1 MDILKTLS
9 TESLVT
15 FIIGVGAG
23 LAVYGM
29 LNVVR
34 RSCTCKD
41 DGYYETTTQANE
53 YLCLH
58 FANKHDFDFPDLLPV
73 NGLEFPLRCAEVCLE
88 FCSQRGRA
96 LDVGCAVG
104 RSSFELARG
113 FEDVLAIDYSQS
125 FVDIGNQL
133 VTDGEMEYVITEEGM
148 SGRKVTAR
156 VDSDIDRDRVK
167 FMKGDA
173 CNLPG
178 SIGKFDCVLAA
189 NLICR
194 YYYEY
199 TYIILSYIL
208 WPTTPKS
215 RILNGKSSNSY
226 FLTHVSSNLYFA
238 RLKHIPVY
246 ASDQIVIVS
255 PN

>member
-1 MDILKTLS
+1 MDILTTLS
-9 TESLVT
+9 TRSLVS
-15 FIIGVGAG
+15 FIVGVGAG

-29 LNVVR
+29 LDVVR

-41 DGYYETTTQANE
+41 VDYYETTTQSNE

-58 FANKHDFDFPDLLPV
+58 FANRHDFDFPDLLPV
-73 NGLEFPLRCAEVCLE
+73 NGLEFPLRCAEVCLD

-113 FEDVLAIDYSQS
+113 FEHVLAIDYSQS

-133 VTDGEMEYVITEEGM
+133 VRDGEMEYVIIEEGV
-148 SGRKVTAR
+148 SGRNVTAK
-156 VDSDIDRDRVK
+156 VDSGIDRDRVK
-167 FMKGDA
+167 FVKGDA
-173 CNLPG
+173 CNLPR

-194 YYYEY
+194 
-199 TYIILSYIL
+199 
-208 WPTTPKS
+208 
-215 RILNGKSSNSY
+215 
-226 FLTHVSSNLYFA
+226 
-238 RLKHIPVY
+238 
-246 ASDQIVIVS
+246 
-255 PN
+255 

>member
-1 MDILKTLS
+1 MDILTTLS
-9 TESLVT
+9 TQSLVS
-15 FIIGVGAG
+15 FIVGVGAG

-29 LNVVR
+29 MDVVK

-41 DGYYETTTQANE
+41 VEYYETVTQANE

-58 FANKHDFDFPDLLPV
+58 FANRHDFDFPDLLPV
-73 NGLEFPLRCAEVCLE
+73 NGLEFPLRCAEVCLD

-113 FEDVLAIDYSQS
+113 FEDVLAVDYSQS

-133 VTDGEMEYVITEEGM
+133 VRDGEREYVIIEEGV
-148 SGRKVTAR
+148 SGRNVTAR
-156 VDSDIDRDRVK
+156 VDSAIDRERVK
-167 FMKGDA
+167 FVKGDA

-178 SIGKFDCVLAA
+178 SIEKFDCVLAA

-194 YYYEY
+194 YY
-199 TYIILSYIL
+199 
-208 WPTTPKS
+208 
-215 RILNGKSSNSY
+215 
-226 FLTHVSSNLYFA
+226 
-238 RLKHIPVY
+238 
-246 ASDQIVIVS
+246 
-255 PN
+255 